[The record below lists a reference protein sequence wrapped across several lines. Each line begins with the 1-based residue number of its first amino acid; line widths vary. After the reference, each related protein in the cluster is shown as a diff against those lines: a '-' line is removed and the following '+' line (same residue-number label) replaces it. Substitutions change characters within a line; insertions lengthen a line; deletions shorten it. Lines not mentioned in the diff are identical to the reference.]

1 MSRWSVQGQAVAELM
16 TAVLKRSGRDLSANT
31 ALRAA
36 ERLYLPQSHL
46 LPPVELDSQQHRALT
61 SLRVIQLHPD
71 RVDYLSD
78 WINGR

>member
-1 MSRWSVQGQAVAELM
+1 MAELM

-46 LPPVELDSQQHRALT
+46 LPTVELDSQKHRALT